1 MSENINK
8 NDLENQEV
16 ETTGHVWDG
25 DLQEY
30 NNPLPRWWLYA
41 FYGTIIFSIGY
52 WILFPTW
59 PLPNT
64 FTKGVY
70 TVEIERPVVQQSGDL
85 LVDVEDANNASMEKV
100 EVHWSTRT
108 RLVNELQ
115 FSKEAELRHK
125 HFSELMVKT
134 EEEIINDPDMIKF
147 AENAGK
153 TLFVDNCATCHGPQA
168 EGVVGLYPNLNDD
181 NWLWGG
187 RLAQI
192 EETIKVGINGEDG
205 GRRSNMT
212 AGKLSM
218 TPAEIEDVAKYTLT
232 LSNNYTPDDATSRGE
247 ELFFGKG
254 ACFTCH
260 VDFTKDPR
268 KAQGNPLLGAPN
280 LTDQI
285 WEIVDINS
293 MTTPEEKV
301 AAIIPQVREGVDA
314 NTTNRVM
321 PRWEYRLSPEQIRA
335 LAVYVHQLGGGKTAD
350 SE

>member
-1 MSENINK
+1 MSDNINK
-8 NDLENQEV
+8 NDVENQEV
-16 ETTGHVWDG
+16 KTTGHDWDG
-25 DLQEY
+25 IQEY

-41 FYGTIIFSIGY
+41 FYGTVIFAIGY

-70 TVEIERPVVQQSGDL
+70 MVEIERPVVQQSGDTL
-85 LVDVEDANNASMEKV
+85 LNAENLEDAATEIV
-100 EVHWSTRT
+100 EVHWNTRT

-115 FSKEAELRHK
+115 FSKEAVLRRQ
-125 HFSELMVKT
+125 HFAELMTKT
-134 EEEIINDPDMIKF
+134 EAEIVDNPDMIKF

-168 EGVVGLYPNLNDD
+168 EGVIGLYPNLNDD

-192 EETIKVGINGEDG
+192 EETIKLGVNGEAG
-205 GRRSNMT
+205 GRRSNMP

-218 TPAEIEDVAKYTLT
+218 TPAEIEDVAKYTLS

-247 ELFFGKG
+247 ALFFGKG

-260 VDFTKDPR
+260 VDFTKDPK
-268 KAQGNPLLGAPN
+268 KAQGNPLLGAPS
-280 LTDQI
+280 LIDQV
-285 WEIVDINS
+285 WDIVDINS
-293 MTTPEEKV
+293 QKTSEDKV
-301 AAIIPQVREGVDA
+301 AAITPQIRDGIDA
-314 NTTNRVM
+314 NATNRVM
-321 PRWEYRLSPEQIRA
+321 PRWETRLTPEQIRA
-335 LAVYVHQLGGGKTAD
+335 LAVYVHQLGGGQTA
-350 SE
+350 E